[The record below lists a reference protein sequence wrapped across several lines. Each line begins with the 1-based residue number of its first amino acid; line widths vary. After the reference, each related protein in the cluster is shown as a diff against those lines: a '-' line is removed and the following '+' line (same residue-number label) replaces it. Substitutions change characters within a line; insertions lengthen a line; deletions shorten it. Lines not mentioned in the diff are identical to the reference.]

1 MEPMTPLDTEFFQRK
16 NLIDLVRIIVTNY
29 VCDWEVLPFAQN
41 YYGLAKQI
49 FVKKICQTGH
59 SACLAFEYINCIKKL
74 HKSNYMELE
83 TIIDMEF
90 LQKIDPD
97 FMIID

>member
-1 MEPMTPLDTEFFQRK
+1 MEPMTPLDKEFFQRK
-16 NLIDLVRIIVTNY
+16 NLIYLVCIITTNY
-29 VCDWEVLPFAQN
+29 VCDWKVLPFAQK

-49 FVKKICQTGH
+49 FVKKICETGH
-59 SACLAFEYINCIKKL
+59 STCLTFECINCIKKFY
-74 HKSNYMELE
+74 KSNDIELE
-83 TIIDMEF
+83 TIIDTEF

>member
-1 MEPMTPLDTEFFQRK
+1 MEPMAPLDKEFFQRK
-16 NLIDLVRIIVTNY
+16 SLIDLVRIIVTNY

-74 HKSNYMELE
+74 HKPNYMELE